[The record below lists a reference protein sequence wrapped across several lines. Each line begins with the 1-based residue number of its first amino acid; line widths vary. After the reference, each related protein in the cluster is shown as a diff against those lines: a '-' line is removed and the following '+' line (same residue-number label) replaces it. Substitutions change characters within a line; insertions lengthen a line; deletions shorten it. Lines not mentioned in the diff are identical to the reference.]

1 MLSSFGTPLR
11 LGHLPILMDIL
22 RRSKVL
28 EVIDKSVADD
38 RRCKVSTSECVAVML
53 CAVFSGGHDL
63 WRVREKLERFDMKT
77 VMQDHGFD
85 IQEFPEERMAK
96 ALDDLWTA
104 DVDRITTAIAL
115 QIIESWELRTDF
127 LHFDTTSLSFYGAYE
142 KEDFTSYT
150 EAMPPAPRVTRGYS
164 KDRRGDLKQIMY
176 GTLMTADGGIPLAGR
191 GMDGNRSDNES
202 CAAFFAEVRKL
213 VKDPREVCGVAD
225 SKGWCGRV
233 LGVVKDHGMRLLSR
247 LPRTTTLHG
256 DLMRAPW
263 QPTGHVEQPG
273 RKKGEEPDRI
283 EFQGFDR
290 VDAFTRVLAPTAADG
305 KPISETF
312 TMPVR
317 ALKIRSSALLR
328 TKVATAIRE
337 KAREELKAK
346 RLVAQQQAVAYAC
359 RPDADAAAARLRDQH
374 GFIAIDLVITTTR
387 HEGPFRRGR
396 GRPRQHPPA
405 TPEGDHHF
413 RLAIDIVAV
422 SEDRMR
428 QRLTEAATFILIRT
442 AQPNWILPD
451 SDMIA
456 IYKGQYHNE
465 HGFAWL
471 KSGMSLNPVFLKTP
485 HRIGALCFIY
495 WIGLMAYNLI
505 QRTVRATLTA
515 NKTGLPYHR
524 RKPSNRITTRF
535 YLDLFSQVQTIP
547 VTTSDGQTTKHLAGF
562 SEWVDKAC
570 QALGTDK
577 ALFYPVG
584 N

>member
-1 MLSSFGTPLR
+1 MQSSFGTPLR
-11 LGHLPILMDIL
+11 LAHLPILMDVL

-28 EVIDKSVADD
+28 EVIDAAIADD

-85 IQEFPEERMAK
+85 IQEFPEERLAK

-104 DVDRITTAIAL
+104 DTNRITTAIAL
-115 QIIESWELRTDF
+115 QMVEAWEVKTDF

-142 KEDFTSYT
+142 KEDFTSFT
-150 EAMPPAPRVTRGYS
+150 EAMPPAPRVVHGYS
-164 KDRRGDLKQIMY
+164 KNRRGDLKQILY

-202 CAAFFAEVRKL
+202 CAEFFAELRKL
-213 VKDPREVCGVAD
+213 VKDPHEVCGVAD

-233 LGVVKDHGMRLLSR
+233 LGVVKDQGMRLLSR
-247 LPRTTTLHG
+247 LPRTTTLHA
-256 DLMRAPW
+256 DLMQASW
-263 QPTGHVEQPG
+263 QPTGRIERPAA
-273 RKKGEEPDRI
+273 KKGEEPDHI

-290 VDAFTRVLAPTAADG
+290 VDAFTRALDPATPGG
-305 KPISETF
+305 KPTSETF
-312 TMPVR
+312 TLPVR
-317 ALKIRSSALLR
+317 AVKIRSSALLR

-346 RLVAQQQAVAYAC
+346 RLVAQQQAVPYAC
-359 RPDADAAAARLRDQH
+359 RPDAEAAAARLREQH
-374 GFIAIDLVITTTR
+374 GFIAVDLVITTAR
-387 HEGPFRRGR
+387 HEGPFQRGR
-396 GRPRQHPPA
+396 GRPRKHLPA
-405 TPEGDHHF
+405 TVNGDHHF
-413 RLAIDIVAV
+413 RLTIDIVAV
-422 SEDRMR
+422 TEDLLR
-428 QRLTEAATFILIRT
+428 QRLTDAATFILIRT
-442 AQPNWILPD
+442 AQPNWTLPD
-451 SDMIA
+451 ADMIA

-485 HRIGALCFIY
+485 HRIGSLCFIY

-524 RKPSNRITTRF
+524 RKPSDRITTRF
-535 YLDLFSQVQTIP
+535 FLDLFAQVQIIP
-547 VTTSDGQTTKHLAGF
+547 VTTPDGQDTKHLAGF

-570 QALGTDK
+570 RALGTDT
-577 ALFYPVG
+577 ARFHPVG
-584 N
+584 K